1 MEIHESG
8 EMYLETILLLSKRS
22 PYVRAIDISS
32 HMGFSKPSVSRGL
45 GILKKGGYITVDS
58 GGAVE
63 LTETGRAIA
72 EEIYDRHQTLTAG
85 LMKLGVDEETASEDA
100 CRMEHYIS
108 RKSFSAIKKY
118 LSEKQPD

>member
-1 MEIHESG
+1 MSPDFGAESTR
-8 EMYLETILLLSKRS
+8 LR
-22 PYVRAIDISS
+22 
-32 HMGFSKPSVSRGL
+32 L
-45 GILKKGGYITVDS
+45 GILKRGGYITVDS

-63 LTETGRAIA
+63 LTETGRAVA

-118 LSEKQPD
+118 LSEKLPD